1 MSKTLQTRVQMKHDT
16 ETNWNK
22 ATNFVPLAGEI
33 IVYDVDE
40 TNLTPRVKIGDGST
54 LLADLP
60 FTYLPLTGGTLNGN
74 LEVNGDISISGTGLL
89 LNSGRENFPAVGI
102 TNMPIMSGADFSIP
116 ELTFFGVDKSS
127 DNSLE
132 LSTQQVLLSN
142 IADPIYDYNAATKNY
157 VDERIYIGA
166 DAPADINK
174 LWIDPNDNSS
184 SGGTGSGS
192 GGSSTTTNALPLAG
206 GTMQGAIN
214 MNGNKI
220 TNLITPTADSDA
232 ATKAYVDNLVSSSGG
247 TGSGGSSS
255 GGLTQVFHAGTS
267 APSNTNLLWIDTNST
282 TGGLKYYNGT
292 SWVHVPVAYV

>member
-16 ETNWNK
+16 EANWNK

-33 IVYDVDE
+33 IIYDIDASNPTQRMKVGNGIDILS
-40 TNLTPRVKIGDGST
+40 N
-54 LLADLP
+54 LP
-60 FTYLPLTGGTLNGN
+60 FVY
-74 LEVNGDISISGTGLL
+74 ED
-89 LNSGRENFPAVGI
+89 VGI
-102 TNMPIMSGADFSIP
+102 
-116 ELTFFGVDKSS
+116 
-127 DNSLE
+127 
-132 LSTQQVLLSN
+132 
-142 IADPIYDYNAATKNY
+142 Y
-157 VDERIYIGA
+157 VGT
-166 DAPADINK
+166 DAPADTSK
-174 LWIDPNDNSS
+174 LWIDTDDNSS

-192 GGSSTTTNALPLAG
+192 GGSSTTTDALPLAG

-232 ATKAYVDNLVSSSGG
+232 ATKSYVDNLVSSSGG

-282 TGGLKYYNGT
+282 SGGLKYYNGT
-292 SWVHVPVAYV
+292 SWVHVPVAYT

>member
-16 ETNWNK
+16 EANWNK
-22 ATNFVPLAGEI
+22 ATNFVPLTGEI

-40 TNLTPRVKIGDGST
+40 TSPTPRVKIGDGST

-89 LNSGRENFPAVGI
+89 LNSEKEILPSVVIANIPIVGAASPYEPKLTFVGI
-102 TNMPIMSGADFSIP
+102 DDSPD
-116 ELTFFGVDKSS
+116 SS
-127 DNSLE
+127 LV
-132 LSTQQVLLSN
+132 LSTDQVLLSN
-142 IADPIYDYNAATKNY
+142 IANPIDDYDAATKNY
-157 VDERIYIGA
+157 VDEKIYVGT
-166 DAPADINK
+166 DAPTDTSK
-174 LWIDPNDNSS
+174 LWIDTDDNSS

-192 GGSSTTTNALPLAG
+192 GGSSTTTDALPLAG

-220 TNLITPTADSDA
+220 TNLIAPTADSDA
-232 ATKAYVDNLVSSSGG
+232 ATKSYVDNLVASSGG
-247 TGSGGSSS
+247 TGSGGGTS
-255 GGLTQVFHAGTS
+255 GGLTQVYSAGTT
-267 APSNTNLLWIDTNST
+267 APTNTNLLWIDTNST

-292 SWVHVPVAYV
+292 SWVHVPVAYT